1 MKISR
6 IFFLGVILSFVIA
19 IAYGFYAKINAAPAV
34 PPSTSSRIVINQV
47 GYYPAG
53 PKSAFLINL
62 SNPQAKKV
70 QLVNFRNKR
79 TVFEADLGEGY
90 PDEASKDVIQTI
102 DFTRFKQ
109 EGRYYLKYSNIQSY
123 PFQIGRDIYRD
134 AFTKL
139 LRSYYLQR
147 CGVTVRDSVSGVN
160 HPPCHISD
168 GLIAHQDSFN
178 RAGEAKRALGGWHDA
193 GDFGKYV
200 APTAVTIGRLLSLY
214 EQYPK
219 LFGDRQLSIPES
231 GNRKPDLL
239 DEVKVGLDWML
250 TMQREDGA
258 VYRKLSGKDWPGPI
272 PPQEDKQPRF
282 VYGISTPET
291 AKFAAAMAMA
301 GRVYAP
307 IDTKLAQNYLKAA
320 QKAWQF
326 LQTEPS
332 MKVDWVEGD
341 DNGSGKYLASEP
353 DPAEALKTDND
364 DRLWAAAELFITT
377 GNSAFEQYLAQNI
390 PSLSYTLFEWAD
402 PSPLGM
408 INYLTQTHRKGSD
421 NLKQQIKEKLIQRAD
436 SLMQKVS
443 LSGYRLAN
451 DNFIWA
457 SNKMA
462 AEEGITLLYAY
473 QVTGNQAYFTAAV
486 DQLDYLLGRNHFNK
500 SFITG
505 VGSNSVRNVHHRI
518 AQAKKIVIPGLMV
531 GGPNTE
537 AQDGIA
543 PKGLGP
549 LSYLDDDR
557 SYATNEYAID
567 YNASVIGLMG
577 MLMAE
582 ADS

>member
-1 MKISR
+1 
-6 IFFLGVILSFVIA
+6 
-19 IAYGFYAKINAAPAV
+19 
-34 PPSTSSRIVINQV
+34 
-47 GYYPAG
+47 
-53 PKSAFLINL
+53 
-62 SNPQAKKV
+62 
-70 QLVNFRNKR
+70 
-79 TVFEADLGEGY
+79 
-90 PDEASKDVIQTI
+90 
-102 DFTRFKQ
+102 
-109 EGRYYLKYSNIQSY
+109 
-123 PFQIGRDIYRD
+123 
-134 AFTKL
+134 
-139 LRSYYLQR
+139 
-147 CGVTVRDSVSGVN
+147 
-160 HPPCHISD
+160 
-168 GLIAHQDSFN
+168 
-178 RAGEAKRALGGWHDA
+178 
-193 GDFGKYV
+193 
-200 APTAVTIGRLLSLY
+200 LLSLY

-320 QKAWQF
+320 QKAWRF
-326 LQTEPS
+326 LQAEPS

-341 DNGSGKYLASEP
+341 DNGSGKYLASES
-353 DPAEALKTDND
+353 DPGEALKTDND

-377 GNSAFEQYLAQNI
+377 GNSAFEQYLAQNF
-390 PSLSYTLFEWAD
+390 PSSSYTQFGWAD
-402 PSPLGM
+402 PSSLAM
-408 INYLTQTHRKGSD
+408 IDYLMQTDGKGSD

-473 QVTGNQAYFTAAV
+473 QVTGNQGYFTAAV
-486 DQLDYLLGRNHFNK
+486 YQLDYLLGRNHFNK